1 MESTALGPANPHALT
16 AFLCRWSYI
25 NTWVWFLTFY
35 RQQEPCDM
43 LIHTKFQSF
52 PQLNDMM
59 CQHLSYCE
67 VKTYLDKTLLVLT
80 LIKIMKKKK
89 DLENK
94 Q

>member
-1 MESTALGPANPHALT
+1 
-16 AFLCRWSYI
+16 
-25 NTWVWFLTFY
+25 
-35 RQQEPCDM
+35 M

-67 VKTYLDKTLLVLT
+67 VKTYLDKILLVLT